1 MRRCLVVAN
10 QTLGGERLHEEIR
23 RLVRDGPCRFHI
35 VVPATSSVP
44 EGPTGS
50 VPERQTGSVPE
61 RPTGSVPE
69 RPMGPDAHDVAERRL
84 ESVLSRLHGMGILA
98 TGEVC
103 DGDPEVTVSE
113 ARLEHHFDEVILPT
127 LPV

>member
-23 RLVRDGPCRFHI
+23 RRIRGGPCRFHV
-35 VVPATSSVP
+35 VVPTSSS
-44 EGPTGS
+44 ET
-50 VPERQTGSVPE
+50 R
-61 RPTGSVPE
+61 
-69 RPMGPDAHDVAERRL
+69 AVAERHL

-98 TGEVC
+98 TGEVS
-103 DGDPEVTVSE
+103 DDPDVAVAAAQS
-113 ARLEHHFDEVILPT
+113 RDHFDEVILPT

>member
-44 EGPTGS
+44 EG
-50 VPERQTGSVPE
+50 
-61 RPTGSVPE
+61 PTGSVPE